1 MPQIRVVEFGPI
13 TQGFSQ
19 NNGFLDV
26 HDVSVFIGPQGAGKS
41 TVAKLISSFSWL
53 EKSCMA
59 QNMQDQL
66 SAEYFISLLGYHQ
79 ISSYLCKDSE
89 IIYNGDCYQ
98 FAYTKGCFSAKK
110 VDDTYVRPK
119 VKFLAYY
126 NA

>member
-98 FAYTKGCFSAKK
+98 FAYTTRMLFCKK
-110 VDDTYVRPK
+110 SK
-119 VKFLAYY
+119 
-126 NA
+126 